1 MRLGHVEAHPDDNDT
16 NAGKKGADMGIRVL
30 LIEDDQADAFLIQ
43 EMLLEPAAGRN
54 GAAGNAVIRHVPR
67 LEEGLGLVAEGGF
80 DIIISDLGLPDSQ
93 GLATVKKLVA
103 AARDCPIVVLTGL
116 ADHEV
121 GLEAVNAGAQ
131 DYLVKGQVNGEM
143 LIRSI
148 RYAIERKRIENEK
161 AKVIVE
167 LQEAL
172 AKVKLL
178 SGFIPICSSCK
189 KIRDDTGY
197 WQQLEAYIQ
206 QHSDA
211 EFSHSICPDC
221 CKRLYPELYPE

>member
-1 MRLGHVEAHPDDNDT
+1 M
-16 NAGKKGADMGIRVL
+16 KIRIL
-30 LIEDDQADAFLIQ
+30 LIEDDQADAFLIR
-43 EMLLEPAAGRN
+43 EMLRESPAGGSEATGDIAIQHVTRLDDGIRRAGE
-54 GAAGNAVIRHVPR
+54 GA
-67 LEEGLGLVAEGGF
+67 F
-80 DIIISDLGLPDSQ
+80 DLIISDLGLPDSQ
-93 GLATVKKLVA
+93 GMDTVRKLASGVKYL
-103 AARDCPIVVLTGL
+103 PIVVMTGL

-121 GLEAVNAGAQ
+121 GLEAVNCGAQ

-143 LIRSI
+143 LVRSI

-161 AKVIVE
+161 EQVIAE

-178 SGFIPICSSCK
+178 SGFIPICASCK

-197 WQQLEAYIQ
+197 WQQVEAYIQ
-206 QHSDA
+206 KHSNA

-221 CKRLYPELYPE
+221 SHKLYPELYPEPPGNTDPFKEC

>member
-1 MRLGHVEAHPDDNDT
+1 
-16 NAGKKGADMGIRVL
+16 MGIRVL
-30 LIEDDQADAFLIQ
+30 LIEDDQADAFLVH
-43 EMLLEPAAGRN
+43 EMLLEPTAGRD
-54 GAAGNAVIRHVPR
+54 AATGDITLQHVTR
-67 LEEGLGLVAEGGF
+67 LDVGVGKIAEGGY

-93 GLATVKKLVA
+93 GMDTVKTLAA
-103 AARDCPIVVLTGL
+103 AARRIPIVVMTGL

-131 DYLVKGQVNGEM
+131 DYLIKGQVSGEM
-143 LIRSI
+143 LVRSI

-161 AKVIVE
+161 EQAIAE

-178 SGFIPICSSCK
+178 SGFIPICASCK
-189 KIRDDTGY
+189 KIRDDKGY
-197 WQQLEAYIQ
+197 WQQVESYIQ
-206 QHSDA
+206 KHSNA

-221 CKRLYPELYPE
+221 THRLYPELYPDPPVSSTDPFKEC

>member
-1 MRLGHVEAHPDDNDT
+1 
-16 NAGKKGADMGIRVL
+16 MGIRIL
-30 LIEDDQADAFLIQ
+30 LIEDDQADAFLVQ
-43 EMLLEPAAGRN
+43 EMLLEPIAGRDVAT
-54 GAAGNAVIRHVPR
+54 GDIVIQHVTR
-67 LEEGLGLVAEGGF
+67 LDVGIGKIAEGGY

-93 GLATVKKLVA
+93 GMDTVKTLA
-103 AARDCPIVVLTGL
+103 LAARHIPIVVMTGL
-116 ADHEV
+116 VDHEV

-131 DYLVKGQVNGEM
+131 DYLIKGQVTGEM
-143 LIRSI
+143 LVRSI

-161 AKVIVE
+161 EQVIAE

-178 SGFIPICSSCK
+178 SGFIPICASCK

-197 WQQLEAYIQ
+197 WQQVESYIQ
-206 QHSDA
+206 KHSDA

-221 CKRLYPELYPE
+221 CHRLYPELYPEPLVSSKDPFKEC

>member
-1 MRLGHVEAHPDDNDT
+1 M
-16 NAGKKGADMGIRVL
+16 KIRIL
-30 LIEDDQADAFLIQ
+30 LIEDDQADAFLIR
-43 EMLLEPAAGRN
+43 EMLRESPTGGSEATGDIAIQHVTRLDDGIRLAGE
-54 GAAGNAVIRHVPR
+54 GA
-67 LEEGLGLVAEGGF
+67 F

-93 GLATVKKLVA
+93 GMDTVRKLASGVKYL
-103 AARDCPIVVLTGL
+103 PIVVMTGL

-121 GLEAVNAGAQ
+121 GLEAVNCGAQ

-143 LIRSI
+143 LVRSI

-161 AKVIVE
+161 EQVIAE

-178 SGFIPICSSCK
+178 SGFIPICASCK

-197 WQQLEAYIQ
+197 WQQVEAYIQ
-206 QHSDA
+206 KHSNA

-221 CKRLYPELYPE
+221 SHKLYPELYPKPPENADPFKEC

>member
-1 MRLGHVEAHPDDNDT
+1 M
-16 NAGKKGADMGIRVL
+16 KIRIL
-30 LIEDDQADAFLIQ
+30 LIEDDQADAFLIR
-43 EMLLEPAAGRN
+43 EMLRESSTGGSAATGDIAIQHVTRLDDGIRLAGE
-54 GAAGNAVIRHVPR
+54 GA
-67 LEEGLGLVAEGGF
+67 F

-93 GLATVKKLVA
+93 GMDTVRKLASGVKYL
-103 AARDCPIVVLTGL
+103 PIVVMTGL

-121 GLEAVNAGAQ
+121 GLEAVNCGAQ

-143 LIRSI
+143 LVRSI

-161 AKVIVE
+161 EQVIAE

-178 SGFIPICSSCK
+178 SGFIPICASCK

-197 WQQLEAYIQ
+197 WQQVEAYIQ
-206 QHSDA
+206 KHSNA

-221 CKRLYPELYPE
+221 SHKLYPELYPKPPENTDPFKEC

>member
-1 MRLGHVEAHPDDNDT
+1 
-16 NAGKKGADMGIRVL
+16 MGMRVL

-43 EMLLEPAAGRN
+43 DMLLGSTS
-54 GAAGNAVIRHVPR
+54 GNVCVQHVTRLGDGIR
-67 LEEGLGLVAEGGF
+67 LVAEEVF

-93 GLATVKKLVA
+93 GMDTVKALVS
-103 AARDCPIVVLTGL
+103 AARRIPIVVMTGL

-131 DYLVKGQVNGEM
+131 DYLIKGQVTGEM
-143 LIRSI
+143 LVRSI

-161 AKVIVE
+161 EQVIAE

-178 SGFIPICSSCK
+178 SGFIPICASCK

-197 WQQLEAYIQ
+197 WQQVEAYIQ
-206 QHSDA
+206 KHSNA

-221 CKRLYPELYPE
+221 SHKLYPELYPKPPENTDPFKEC

>member
-1 MRLGHVEAHPDDNDT
+1 M
-16 NAGKKGADMGIRVL
+16 KIRIL
-30 LIEDDQADAFLIQ
+30 LIEDDQADAFLIR
-43 EMLLEPAAGRN
+43 EMLRESSTGGSEATGDIA
-54 GAAGNAVIRHVPR
+54 IQHVPR
-67 LEEGLGLVAEGGF
+67 LDDGIRLAGEGAF

-93 GLATVKKLVA
+93 GMDTVRKLASGVKYL
-103 AARDCPIVVLTGL
+103 PFVVLTGL
-116 ADHEV
+116 ADHEL
-121 GLEAVNAGAQ
+121 GLEAVNCGAQ

-143 LIRSI
+143 LVRSI

-161 AKVIVE
+161 EQVIAE

-178 SGFIPICSSCK
+178 SGFIPICASCK

-197 WQQLEAYIQ
+197 WQQVEAYIQ
-206 QHSDA
+206 KHSNA

-221 CKRLYPELYPE
+221 SHKLYPELYPKPPENTDPFKEC

>member
-1 MRLGHVEAHPDDNDT
+1 M
-16 NAGKKGADMGIRVL
+16 KIRIL
-30 LIEDDQADAFLIQ
+30 LIEDDQADAFLIR
-43 EMLLEPAAGRN
+43 EMLRESPAGGTAATGDIAIQHVTRLDDGIRLAGED
-54 GAAGNAVIRHVPR
+54 A
-67 LEEGLGLVAEGGF
+67 F

-93 GLATVKKLVA
+93 GMDTVRKLASGVKYL
-103 AARDCPIVVLTGL
+103 PFVVLTGL
-116 ADHEV
+116 ADHEL
-121 GLEAVNAGAQ
+121 GLEAVNRGAQ

-143 LIRSI
+143 LVRSI

-161 AKVIVE
+161 EQVIAE

-178 SGFIPICSSCK
+178 SGFIPICASCK

-197 WQQLEAYIQ
+197 WQQVEAYIQ
-206 QHSDA
+206 KHSNA

-221 CKRLYPELYPE
+221 SHKLYPELYPEPPGNTDPFKEC

>member
-1 MRLGHVEAHPDDNDT
+1 
-16 NAGKKGADMGIRVL
+16 MGIRVL

-43 EMLLEPAAGRN
+43 EMLLEPTAGRD
-54 GAAGNAVIRHVPR
+54 AATGDIAIQHVTR
-67 LEEGLGLVAEGGF
+67 LDEGVRQVAEGGY

-93 GLATVKKLVA
+93 GMDTVKTLA
-103 AARDCPIVVLTGL
+103 LAARRIPIVVMTGL

-131 DYLVKGQVNGEM
+131 DYLIKGQVSGEM
-143 LIRSI
+143 LVRSI

-161 AKVIVE
+161 EQAIAE

-178 SGFIPICSSCK
+178 SGFIPICASCK
-189 KIRDDTGY
+189 KIRDDKGY
-197 WQQLEAYIQ
+197 WQQVESYIEK
-206 QHSDA
+206 HSNA

-221 CKRLYPELYPE
+221 THRLYPELYPEPPVSSKDPFKEC

>member
-1 MRLGHVEAHPDDNDT
+1 M
-16 NAGKKGADMGIRVL
+16 
-30 LIEDDQADAFLIQ
+30 
-43 EMLLEPAAGRN
+43 
-54 GAAGNAVIRHVPR
+54 
-67 LEEGLGLVAEGGF
+67 
-80 DIIISDLGLPDSQ
+80 
-93 GLATVKKLVA
+93 
-103 AARDCPIVVLTGL
+103 VLTGL

-131 DYLVKGQVNGEM
+131 DYLVKGQVTGEM
-143 LIRSI
+143 LLRSI

-161 AKVIVE
+161 AQVIVE

-178 SGFIPICSSCK
+178 SGFIPICASCK

-197 WQQLEAYIQ
+197 WQQIEAYIQ
-206 QHSDA
+206 QHSNA

-221 CKRLYPELYPE
+221 CKRLYPELYHK

>member
-1 MRLGHVEAHPDDNDT
+1 M
-16 NAGKKGADMGIRVL
+16 KIRIL
-30 LIEDDQADAFLIQ
+30 LIEDDQADAFLIR
-43 EMLLEPAAGRN
+43 EMLGEPATGGTAATGDIAIQHVTRLDDGIRLAGES
-54 GAAGNAVIRHVPR
+54 A
-67 LEEGLGLVAEGGF
+67 F

-93 GLATVKKLVA
+93 GMDTVRKLASGVKYL
-103 AARDCPIVVLTGL
+103 PFVVLTGL
-116 ADHEV
+116 ADHEL
-121 GLEAVNAGAQ
+121 GLEAVNCGAQ

-143 LIRSI
+143 LVRSI

-161 AKVIVE
+161 EQVIAE

-178 SGFIPICSSCK
+178 SGFIPICASCK

-197 WQQLEAYIQ
+197 WQQVEAYIQ
-206 QHSDA
+206 KHSNA

-221 CKRLYPELYPE
+221 SHKLYPELYPKPPGNTDPFKEC

>member
-1 MRLGHVEAHPDDNDT
+1 M
-16 NAGKKGADMGIRVL
+16 KIRIL
-30 LIEDDQADAFLIQ
+30 LIEDDQADAFLIR
-43 EMLLEPAAGRN
+43 EMLREPATGDIAIQHVTRLDDGIRLAGED
-54 GAAGNAVIRHVPR
+54 A
-67 LEEGLGLVAEGGF
+67 F

-93 GLATVKKLVA
+93 GMDTVKTLVA
-103 AARDCPIVVLTGL
+103 AVERLPIVVMTGL

-121 GLEAVNAGAQ
+121 GLEAVNVGAQ

-143 LIRSI
+143 LVRSI

-161 AKVIVE
+161 EQVIAE

-178 SGFIPICSSCK
+178 SGFIPICASCK

-197 WQQLEAYIQ
+197 WQQVEAYIQ
-206 QHSDA
+206 KHSNA

-221 CKRLYPELYPE
+221 SHKLYPELYPDPPGNTDPFKEC

>member
-1 MRLGHVEAHPDDNDT
+1 M
-16 NAGKKGADMGIRVL
+16 RVL
-30 LIEDDQADAFLIQ
+30 LIEDDQADAFLVQ
-43 EMLLEPAAGRN
+43 DMLMES
-54 GAAGNAVIRHVPR
+54 AAGNAVVQHVTR
-67 LEEGLGLVAEGGF
+67 LEDGLHLAAEGEF

-93 GLATVKKLVA
+93 GMATVKMLASVA
-103 AARDCPIVVLTGL
+103 KHLPFVVLTGL

-121 GLEAVNAGAQ
+121 GFEAVNAGAQ
-131 DYLVKGQVNGEM
+131 DYLVKGQVTGEM
-143 LIRSI
+143 LLRSI

-161 AKVIVE
+161 AQIIAE

-178 SGFIPICSSCK
+178 SGFIPICASCK

-197 WQQLEAYIQ
+197 WQQIESYIRD
-206 QHSDA
+206 HSNA

-221 CKRLYPELYPE
+221 TRKLYPELYLES

>member
-1 MRLGHVEAHPDDNDT
+1 MV
-16 NAGKKGADMGIRVL
+16 IRVL
-30 LIEDDQADAFLIQ
+30 LIEDDQADAFLIK
-43 EMLLEPAAGRN
+43 EMLLESAAVT
-54 GAAGNAVIRHVPR
+54 AVVQHVIR
-67 LEEGLGLVAEGGF
+67 LDEGICQVAEGGY

-93 GLATVKKLVA
+93 GMATVKKLAA
-103 AARDCPIVVLTGL
+103 AARQLPIVVLTGL
-116 ADHEV
+116 VEHEV

-131 DYLVKGQVNGEM
+131 DYLIKGQVSGEM

-161 AKVIVE
+161 EQVIAE

-178 SGFIPICSSCK
+178 SGFIPICASCK

-197 WQQLEAYIQ
+197 WQQVESYIQ
-206 QHSDA
+206 KHSNA

-221 CKRLYPELYPE
+221 SHRLYPQLYPEPPESSKDPFKEC